1 MSAYEVIRI
10 KLGMVNAYLV
20 KSENQLFLIDTG
32 LAGKRN
38 ISRIEAA
45 CRQMGKSIG
54 DLDMILLTHTH
65 HDHAGGAAECK
76 ARSSA
81 AILLH
86 RAEAEVLKSGISGF
100 PAGTN
105 DLVRFMVA
113 VAKKLHK
120 GGTPFPPVEADIE
133 LGSDSEL
140 NLDDELDLHSYG
152 FPGVAIPTPSHTAG
166 SLSLLTD
173 RGDCFCGDILFN
185 IFPGTLYPPVADN
198 PGALTSKWRLLL
210 DRGAKLFYPGH
221 GGPIER
227 QRVERELQRR
237 G

>member
-10 KLGMVNAYLV
+10 KLGMVNAYFV

-32 LAGKRN
+32 LAGKRS
-38 ISRIEAA
+38 IARIEAA
-45 CRQMGKSIG
+45 CRQMGRSIG
-54 DLDMILLTHTH
+54 DIDMILLTHTH

-76 ARSSA
+76 ARSA
-81 AILLH
+81 APILLH
-86 RAEAEVLKSGISGF
+86 RAEAEVLRSGCSGI
-100 PAGTN
+100 PPGTN
-105 DLVRFMVA
+105 SLSRFMVGI
-113 VAKKLHK
+113 AKKLHK
-120 GGTPFPPVEADIE
+120 GGTPFPPAEADIE
-133 LGSDSEL
+133 IGSD
-140 NLDDELDLHSYG
+140 LDLHSYG

-198 PGALTSKWRLLL
+198 PGALTSKWSLLL
-210 DRGAKLFYPGH
+210 ERGAKLFYPGH

>member
-10 KLGMVNAYLV
+10 KLGMGDAFLV

-32 LAGKRN
+32 LAGKR
-38 ISRIEAA
+38 SSARIEAA
-45 CRQMGKSIG
+45 CRQIGGSIE
-54 DLDMILLTHTH
+54 DIDMILLTHTH
-65 HDHAGGAAECK
+65 YDHAGGAAECK
-76 ARSSA
+76 IRSA
-81 AILLH
+81 APILLH
-86 RAEAEVLKSGISGF
+86 RDEAEVLRSGVSGF

-105 DLVRFMVA
+105 NLVRFIVA
-113 VAKKLHK
+113 VVKKLHK
-120 GGTPFPPVEADIE
+120 DGTPFPPAEADIE
-133 LGSDSEL
+133 IGS
-140 NLDDELDLHSYG
+140 ELDLHNYG
-152 FPGVAIPTPSHTAG
+152 FPGVAISTPSHTAG

-173 RGDCFCGDILFN
+173 WGDCFCGDILFN
-185 IFPGTLYPPVADN
+185 IFPGTVFPPVADN

>member
-32 LAGKRN
+32 LAGKRS

-45 CRQMGKSIG
+45 CRQMGSSIG

-86 RAEAEVLKSGISGF
+86 RAEAEVLRSGISGF

-105 DLVRFMVA
+105 NLIRFMVA
-113 VAKKLHK
+113 VAKKRQK
-120 GGTPFPPVEADIE
+120 GGTPFPPAEADIE
-133 LGSDSEL
+133 ISS
-140 NLDDELDLHSYG
+140 ELDLHSYG
-152 FPGVAIPTPSHTAG
+152 FPGAAIPTPSHTMG

-173 RGDCFCGDILFN
+173 WGDCFCGDILFN
-185 IFPGTLYPPVADN
+185 IFPGTVFPPVADN